1 MSKLAFEVKR
11 KTIHVLGLSYVLFYW
26 VALKIFQSSQIAML
40 LLLSTLL
47 IFISIEFFRI
57 TEHKKIPILHVLWRP
72 KEENTLGGQVYYIL
86 GIILALAI
94 FDFQIALTV
103 ILMTVFGDMAAAIFG
118 IAFGK
123 HWMKGLKDTAWE
135 GVIAEFV
142 VNLII
147 GYLIIGNWIIIIPM
161 AAMATFV
168 ETIFPHVDDNLAIPV
183 FAGFI
188 GQALK
193 LLFP

>member
-1 MSKLAFEVKR
+1 MSKLAFETKR
-11 KTIHVLGLSYVLFYW
+11 KVFHLLGLGYVLFYW
-26 VALKIFQSSQIAML
+26 LSLKFFNSSQIAML
-40 LLLSTLL
+40 LLLAVLL
-47 IFISIEFFRI
+47 IFITIEFFRI
-57 TEHKKIPILHVLWRP
+57 TEHKKIPVIHVLWRA

-86 GIILALAI
+86 GVILALSI
-94 FDFQIALTV
+94 FDFQIAIAV

-123 HWMKGLKDTAWE
+123 HWIKKIPDTAWE
-135 GVIAEFV
+135 GIIAEFV
-142 VNLII
+142 VDIII
-147 GYLIIGNWIIIIPM
+147 GYFIIGNWFIIIPM

-193 LLFP
+193 LLFY